1 MDNIGNTLD
10 FGSLFVNLAGG
21 LALFLYGMHIMIDA
35 LKIVAGERAKQLLSR
50 LTKNRFSAA
59 FAGAAVTA
67 VIQSSSVT
75 TVLVVGFITAGIMTF
90 SQSIGVILGANV
102 GTTIT
107 AQIIAFK
114 ITNSALLLIAI
125 GFFTEALAHHQRI
138 RQLGILSLGLGLLFF
153 GMQLMSQAT
162 APLRDYEPF
171 MQMMVELE
179 NPFLALALGAAF
191 TAIVQSSSATTGIVI
206 VMASQG
212 LVTLETGVALTLGAN
227 VGTCVTVFVSAIGKP
242 REAMQAAT
250 AHIVFNVVGA
260 MLFIGFIPWLADLT
274 RSLSPVYSNLSGLEK
289 LAAET
294 PRQIANAHTIFN
306 VINLVLF
313 LGFTN
318 TLAKM
323 VLRLVPSL
331 PEVEALEV
339 TPKYLDRYYLDQPA
353 VALDRVQL
361 EIGRLGEKTMAMLRD
376 SMPTLTLGT
385 RERINTLHEKG
396 IEVEKLHG
404 FIIAYLRKLSMEN
417 LVNPQPEN
425 LYQYLSI
432 ANYIENIN
440 DRLQI
445 EMVRDSYRRLEKHLT
460 ISTDT
465 EEKLKKIYRETFLT
479 GQTCLQAFEENDK
492 EKAREVIVSKDRFR
506 GMIEHARSHLYWRL
520 TSESQEHLAVYKLE
534 SNILENYRR
543 IHSIFRAICKL
554 IVDDTLEDKK
564 DENKDD
570 EVNNNVSK
578 QAAEVE

>member
-1 MDNIGNTLD
+1 M
-10 FGSLFVNLAGG
+10 
-21 LALFLYGMHIMIDA
+21 FLYGMHKMTDA
-35 LKIVAGERAKQLLSR
+35 LKIVAGERARQFLSK

-125 GFFTEALAHHQRI
+125 GFFTEALAHNQRI
-138 RQLGILSLGLGLLFF
+138 RQLGILSLGLGMLFF

-162 APLRDYEPF
+162 TPLRSYAPF
-171 MQMMVELE
+171 MQLMAELE
-179 NPFLALALGAAF
+179 NPFLALAIGAIF

-212 LVTLETGVALTLGAN
+212 LLSLETGVALTLGAN

-260 MLFIGFIPWLADLT
+260 MLFIGFIPWLADLS
-274 RSLSPVYSNLSGLEK
+274 RSLSPVYNNLSGLEK
-289 LAAET
+289 LAAEA

-318 TLAKM
+318 TLAKI
-323 VLRLVPSL
+323 VLRLVP
-331 PEVEALEV
+331 PRAEVEVFEV
-339 TPKYLDRYYLDQPA
+339 RPKYLDSYYLDQPA
-353 VALDRVQL
+353 IALDRVQL
-361 EIGRLGEKTMAMLRD
+361 EMGRLGEKTLAMLRD

-385 RERINTLHEKG
+385 RERINTMHEKG
-396 IEVEKLHG
+396 VEVEKLHSL
-404 FIIAYLRKLSMEN
+404 IIAYLRELSMEN
-417 LVNPQPEN
+417 LVNPQPGN
-425 LYQYLSI
+425 LYRYLSI
-432 ANYIENIN
+432 TNYIENIN
-440 DRLQI
+440 DRMQT
-445 EMVRDSYRRLEKHLT
+445 EMVRDSYLRLERHLT
-460 ISTDT
+460 ISEDT
-465 EEKLKKIYRETFLT
+465 EEKLKKIYRETFLA
-479 GQTCLQAFEENDK
+479 GQTCLQAFQDNDK
-492 EKAREVIVSKDRFR
+492 EKAREVIESRDKFR
-506 GMIEHARSHLYWRL
+506 GMIENARSHLYWRL

-534 SNILENYRR
+534 SNILENYKR

-554 IVDDTLEDKK
+554 IIDEEIEIKK
-564 DENKDD
+564 DADKNHNR
-570 EVNNNVSK
+570 VM
-578 QAAEVE
+578 EVE